1 MRKTKKN
8 KNNKKK
14 QPTGWET
21 VHLKK
26 ELLFKIYKEWL
37 KLNKKKKDLI
47 KKWTKD
53 LNRHLTEE
61 IQM

>member
-1 MRKTKKN
+1 MRKKKEKKKN
-8 KNNKKK
+8 
-14 QPTGWET
+14 PTGWET

-37 KLNKKKKDLI
+37 KLKKKKKNDLI
-47 KKWTKD
+47 KKWIKD